1 MPDPTPNASRL
12 AGWFKPLFT
21 HLQNSVRVL
30 LVLALIVLLVV
41 LWVFGPDFAYYD
53 TYPLAP
59 VTTRWLITLGILILV
74 VCGLAIAAWRK
85 LARIRAAEQ
94 RKQHEQADPV
104 LPILQAVRDRFDQT
118 LHDLRDSIMR
128 RDYLYALPWY
138 MVIGSEG
145 AGKTSLIN
153 RSDQKYTQS
162 LYHHNKKRG
171 QVALP
176 YKIDWWIGNDAV
188 IIDPDG
194 ELISDQI
201 PQDYEEHTEL
211 PQRVWKECINW
222 LERTRSRRPLNG
234 ILLVIDLPSILVM
247 TASDRKT
254 YAGLLRNKLRDLIE
268 QLSTR
273 LPVYVILTKFDLLNG
288 FDACFRHLSRTE
300 REQLFGFTFS
310 LKTLKEPDSWI
321 DEFDQHYTAFL
332 DNLSDHIFESLA
344 TIPDNPTR
352 QALFSFNR
360 QLAGVKAT
368 LKEFLTEI
376 LESDRYATA
385 ALVRGMYYTSVYQ
398 QGIANNV
405 YVQAAAA
412 SYELPAQIA
421 PAQSMQ
427 RALTYFSKSLFQQ
440 VIYPEAG
447 LAGDNRRLIRRKR
460 RVFWLAS
467 GIATL
472 VGIAIIFGWRHN
484 YMQNVAAADVVQDK
498 SREFINTNINIQ
510 HELDTTGRNLLAPL
524 DLMYTALANYGRY
537 REKLPL
543 IADMGLYQ
551 GHIIGP
557 KLEET
562 YLDLLRTRY
571 LPALATGVAEQI
583 ETAKSGSN
591 DKLAALRV
599 YRMIESQ
606 EKRDPQNNEI
616 VKEWMTKVWHQHYN
630 GQANIQQALMNHL
643 DYALDYVSISLPALQ
658 GVVVSAQ
665 QDLSRIPISQR
676 VYQGIVQRANT
687 ELPNRV
693 DLRQSI
699 GPAFDLIYKTS
710 PDRTIEN
717 ATTTDDH
724 YSIPGFYTHQA
735 FKGYFTQRN
744 AAVIDLAAID
754 QWVLGERNTI
764 QYSEA
769 DKTALTSKIRSH
781 YVNDYLDNWKQAL
794 GRLHIDDFDGIAHGV
809 KILETL
815 TGPAV
820 PLQRLIETVRQHSE
834 IYPDLQLDITKA
846 ESPAEQALL
855 KDPDRLAA
863 KRILGQFRSLNALLE
878 KDEQGQTYYEALLQ
892 ALRANYEYL
901 VGVQS
906 APDTGKAALKL
917 ARDRFNLQGADP
929 IYALQRMAEGLPEP
943 LAAQMQKVANE
954 TWRVLLI
961 KALQQLEKKWDQDI
975 YRYYQERLAKRYPFN
990 PKSDIDASLEDFE
1003 TLFGP
1008 QGKLTT
1014 FYQKYLKVFLEDNLQ
1029 ALYSEETEDYLVD
1042 TSVLDQLQAAWDIQD
1057 GYFDP
1062 RGTLSVN
1069 FTLEPLALS
1078 GQQRRSLLDIE
1089 GQRVAYNHGPT
1100 QSSELIWPNSLQTKA
1115 SSSISLISNRGRTQ
1129 RLRYTGPWS
1138 VFRLLNQAKLNGAN
1152 DNWLDISFQSGK
1164 GSMRYRLYAEKS
1176 NSPLLRKLFKGF
1188 ALPRTLLR
1196 KTPPPNNLPNKQ
1208 K

>member
-1 MPDPTPNASRL
+1 MPDPASSTGRL

-21 HLQNSVRVL
+21 HLQSSVRVL

-41 LWVFGPDFAYYD
+41 LWVFGPDLPYYD
-53 TYPLAP
+53 TYPLEP

-94 RKQHEQADPV
+94 HKQRDEEDPV
-104 LPILQAVRDRFDQT
+104 LPILAAVRDRFDQT
-118 LHDLRDSIMR
+118 LKDLRQNIMR

-162 LYHHNKKRG
+162 LYHHTKKRG
-171 QVALP
+171 KVELP

-194 ELISDQI
+194 ELISDQV
-201 PQDYEEHTEL
+201 PKGFEEHTEL

-247 TASDRKT
+247 TASDRTT

-273 LPVYVILTKFDLLNG
+273 LPVYIVLTKFDLLNG
-288 FDACFRHLSRTE
+288 FDACFRHLSRTD

-310 LKTLKEPDSWI
+310 LKTLHEADSWI
-321 DEFDQHYTAFL
+321 EEFDQHYNQFL
-332 DNLSDHIFESLA
+332 DNLNDHVFESLS

-352 QALFSFNR
+352 QALFAFNR
-360 QLAGVKAT
+360 QLAGVKET
-368 LKEFLTEI
+368 LREFLAEI

-405 YVQAAAA
+405 YVQAAAS
-412 SYELPAQIA
+412 SYELPPQIA

-467 GIATL
+467 GIACL
-472 VGIAIIFGWRHN
+472 IGIAIIIGWQQNYTHN
-484 YMQNVAAADVVQDK
+484 VDAAKVVQTK
-498 SREFINTNINIQ
+498 SREFINTDINAQ
-510 HELDTTGRNLLAPL
+510 GGALDTTGRDLLVPL
-524 DLMYTALANYGRY
+524 DLMHTALANYGRY

-557 KLEET
+557 KLENT
-562 YLDLLRTRY
+562 YLNLLRTRY

-583 ETAKSGSN
+583 EAAAPGSN
-591 DKLAALRV
+591 DKLGALRV
-599 YRMIESQ
+599 YRMVESK

-616 VKEWMTKVWHQHYN
+616 VKEWMTDVWHTHYD
-630 GQANIQQALMNHL
+630 GQASVQQALMNHL
-643 DYALDYVSISLPALQ
+643 DYALDYVAVDLPALR
-658 GVVVSAQ
+658 GVVISAQ
-665 QDLSRIPISQR
+665 QDLSQIPISQR
-676 VYQGIVQRANT
+676 VYQGIVQRADT
-687 ELPNRV
+687 ELPNRI

-699 GPAFDLIYKTS
+699 GPAFDLIYQTS
-710 PDRTIEN
+710 PDSTVEN
-717 ATTTDDH
+717 ETTTDEH
-724 YSIPGFYTHQA
+724 YSIPGLYTRQA
-735 FKGYFTQRN
+735 FKGYFTERN
-744 AAVIDLAAID
+744 ADVIDLAAID
-754 QWVLGERNTI
+754 QWVLGERDTI
-764 QYSEA
+764 EYSEA
-769 DKTALTSKIRSH
+769 DKIALTTKIRSH
-781 YVNDYLDNWKQAL
+781 YVNDYLDNWKRAL
-794 GRLHIDDFDGIAHGV
+794 GQLNIDNFDGIAHGV

-820 PLQRLIETVRQHSE
+820 PLQHLIETVRQHSE

-846 ESPAEQALL
+846 KSPAEQALL

-878 KDEQGQTYYEALLQ
+878 KDEQGQTYYEALLK

-906 APDTGKAALKL
+906 APDIGKAALKL

-961 KALQQLEKKWDQDI
+961 KALQQLEVKWDQEI
-975 YRYYQERLAKRYPFN
+975 YGYYRERLATRYPFN
-990 PKSDIDASLEDFE
+990 PTSTIDASLEDFE

-1042 TSVLDQLQAAWDIQD
+1042 TSVLEQLQAAWDIQD

-1062 RGTLSVN
+1062 RGTLNIN
-1069 FTLEPLALS
+1069 FTLEPLALT
-1078 GQQRRSLLDIE
+1078 GQQRRSLIDIE

-1100 QSSELIWPNSLQTKA
+1100 QSSELIWPNSLQTGA
-1115 SSSISLISNRGRTQ
+1115 SSSIKLISNRGRTQ

-1138 VFRLLNQAKLNGAN
+1138 LFRLLNTATLNGAN
-1152 DNWLDISFQSGK
+1152 DNWLDISFQADNS
-1164 GSMRYRLYAEKS
+1164 SMRYRLYAEKS

-1196 KTPPPNNLPNKQ
+1196 KTPPSSLPTGQ
-1208 K
+1208 